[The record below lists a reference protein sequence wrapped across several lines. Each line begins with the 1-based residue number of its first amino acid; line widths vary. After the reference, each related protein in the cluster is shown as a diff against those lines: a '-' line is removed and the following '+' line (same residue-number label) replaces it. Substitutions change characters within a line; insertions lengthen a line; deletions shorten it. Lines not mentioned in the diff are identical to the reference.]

1 MTAETGPSDE
11 PLSLSRRPLVVVVTG
26 LSGAGR
32 TTALHALEDLGF
44 FCIDNLP
51 TVLAAEAVRL
61 CEHGGMSR
69 VALGID
75 VRVRAFLGDFENVLS
90 LLDDGGRREV
100 QVIFLDA
107 ADEAILRRFSETR
120 RPHALATADS
130 TSALSVLEGVAEERA
145 RLAPLRARATRILDT
160 TRSSVHEL
168 RKTIVAHF
176 VPKGGSADRMRV
188 RFVSFGFK
196 YGTPVDVDLL
206 LDVRFLKN
214 PYFVEGMREKTGLDP
229 DVASFVKGLPET
241 PEFLARTLDLLEFV
255 VPMYEREGKAYL
267 TIGVGCTGGRH
278 RSVAISQ
285 ELASRMVGSVEAG
298 LAAEVAVVHRDID
311 RDGAQPRERK
321 SVLPP
326 SPAQTTDRQGG
337 GQT

>member
-1 MTAETGPSDE
+1 MTAESGTSDE
-11 PLSLSRRPLVVVVTG
+11 PLSIARRPLVVVVTG

-75 VRVRAFLGDFENVLS
+75 VRVRAFLGDFESVLNQ
-90 LLDDGGRREV
+90 LDDSGRREV

-120 RPHALATADS
+120 RPHALATATGS

-145 RLAPLRARATRILDT
+145 RLAPLRARATRIVDT

-168 RKTIVAHF
+168 RKAIVAHF
-176 VPKGGSADRMRV
+176 IPKGGSADRMRV

-229 DVASFVKGLPET
+229 DVASFVKALPET

-278 RSVAISQ
+278 RSVALSQ
-285 ELASRMVGSVEAG
+285 ELASRLVASVEAG

-311 RDGAQPRERK
+311 RDGSHARERK
-321 SVLPP
+321 SVVPP
-326 SPAQTTDRQGG
+326 PTHITGGHGG